1 MKLANFSLSL
11 LTVLL
16 ASSPA
21 MSADLSVQGQLITSQ
36 GKLNSE
42 KAEFTDPSTGVKVS
56 EKNDGKAD
64 TITAPG
70 VGVNLQYKLNDA
82 LRLGGGV
89 AWIEYNGDKDKADYS
104 DLSAS
109 VNATYDLYKQDAFSL
124 YGLGGVS
131 YHMVDP
137 KDQKEDGVKVTKK
150 SAELLNYDLG
160 IGGRYEVVSN
170 VNLGL
175 SYRYSDTLA
184 KGSIDSASAIGTEG
198 TSTKFKDVS
207 LQQNELIASVGYS
220 F

>member
-1 MKLANFSLSL
+1 MKLANISLSV

-21 MSADLSVQGQLITSQ
+21 MSADLTVQGQLITSQ

-42 KAEFTDPSTGVKVS
+42 KAEFIDPLTGAKVS
-56 EKNDGKAD
+56 EKSDGKAD

-70 VGVNLQYKLNDA
+70 AGVNLQYKLNDD

-89 AWIEYNGDKDKADYS
+89 AWIEYNGDKDNADYS

-109 VNATYDLYKQDAFSL
+109 VNATYDFFKQDAFSL

-137 KDQKEDGVKVTKK
+137 KDQKEEGLKVTMK
-150 SAELLNYDLG
+150 SADLLNYDLG
-160 IGGRYEVVSN
+160 VGGRYEVASN

-184 KGSIDSASAIGTEG
+184 KGSIDASSAIGTESLK
-198 TSTKFKDVS
+198 TTFKDVS